1 MTPIRTSLAA
11 LALAAIAAPA
21 LAQSTPTTNNA
32 TNINPQGS
40 PGTYAPRL
48 PEPQAGEDATVRRYL
63 EDARRAL
70 ATGRTG
76 EAQEALEHAETRLLD
91 RSVAPS
97 RINDPSRNP
106 QANAVAQARLALG
119 AGDRAG
125 AMRIIDASLGARPV
139 AAAPPPPPL
148 PYPPVPAPQ
157 AEIVPPPPAPH
168 YRWEPGHWHW
178 NGAAYVWVAGHYVT
192 RRGPAQYVPGQWV
205 WNGNAW
211 LWEPAHWAG

>member
-148 PYPPVPAPQ
+148 PYPPVPAPPGCRPGWSCRK
-157 AEIVPPPPAPH
+157 AGPGWRAP
-168 YRWEPGHWHW
+168 RS
-178 NGAAYVWVAGHYVT
+178 AVT
-192 RRGPAQYVPGQWV
+192 QWLRPCCR
-205 WNGNAW
+205 AST
-211 LWEPAHWAG
+211 ARTRTMRCARSS